1 MGVRRGNHQRYHL
14 VEFPPIVLKKPTNG
28 DSTGFEI
35 KTILHL
41 FQIV

>member
-14 VEFPPIVLKKPTNG
+14 VEFPPIVLKNNG